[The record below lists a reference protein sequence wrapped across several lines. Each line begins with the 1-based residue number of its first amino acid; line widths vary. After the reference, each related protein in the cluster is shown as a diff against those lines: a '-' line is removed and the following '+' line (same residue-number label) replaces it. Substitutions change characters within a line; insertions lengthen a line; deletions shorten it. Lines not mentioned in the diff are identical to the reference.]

1 MKRQENNKP
10 GDEYVRVRLPN
21 RRKGEMFAIADQLL
35 GAGKIRIVCE
45 DGKSR
50 LGRIPGKIKKR
61 MWIREKDLLIVIPW
75 DFQDEKANIL
85 YRYTNTQA
93 SYLSRSNKIPPGI
106 DIYK

>member
-1 MKRQENNKP
+1 MKKEENNP
-10 GDEYVRVRLPN
+10 EDEYVRVRLPN

-61 MWIREKDLLIVIPW
+61 MWIREKDLLIVVPW

-93 SYLSRSNKIPPGI
+93 SYLSRTNKIPPSI

>member
-1 MKRQENNKP
+1 MKKEENNP
-10 GDEYVRVRLPN
+10 EDEYVRVRLPN

-61 MWIREKDLLIVIPW
+61 MWIREKDLLIVVPW

-93 SYLSRSNKIPPGI
+93 NYLSRTNKIPPGI